1 MEVRAEIV
9 RLYLAQTF
17 TISRESQDWA
27 DVVHVTIDHDGIEGR
42 GEAAPI
48 ERYGETAESALAFV
62 EQHSDVVGH
71 PPPDPTRRYS
81 RFHAASPCPAR
92 SRQRSVVSERSYCAF
107 Q

>member
-62 EQHSDVVGH
+62 EQHADLVG
-71 PPPDPTRRYS
+71 
-81 RFHAASPCPAR
+81 
-92 SRQRSVVSERSYCAF
+92 
-107 Q
+107 

>member
-17 TISRESQDWA
+17 VISRESQDWA
-27 DVVHVTIDHDGIEGR
+27 DVVHVTVTHDGVEGR

-62 EQHSDVVGH
+62 ERQADS
-71 PPPDPTRRYS
+71 
-81 RFHAASPCPAR
+81 AR
-92 SRQRSVVSERSYCAF
+92 
-107 Q
+107 